1 MLALYHEVAVGF
13 LILGQEI
20 LIYQEGVRL

>member
-1 MLALYHEVAVGF
+1 MLALNHEVAVGF
-13 LILGQEI
+13 LIRGQEI